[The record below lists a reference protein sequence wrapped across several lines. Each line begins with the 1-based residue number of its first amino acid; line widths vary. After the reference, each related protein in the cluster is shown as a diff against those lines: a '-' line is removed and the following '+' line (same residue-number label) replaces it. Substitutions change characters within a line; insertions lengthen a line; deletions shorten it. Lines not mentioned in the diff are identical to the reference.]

1 MSDRAY
7 QTGTRL
13 AISASVRCI
22 GFLRWRVVCGY
33 GGRFGVRGQAV
44 TAITLRLYALVYF
57 LKVIYAEVA
66 RHFNGIGVRPDAVSR
81 DDNCD
86 EFTSAQ
92 NLNYT
97 HRRAEL
103 AVQ

>member
-1 MSDRAY
+1 M
-7 QTGTRL
+7 
-13 AISASVRCI
+13 
-22 GFLRWRVVCGY
+22 CGY
-33 GGRFGVRGQAV
+33 GGGFGVRGQAV

-81 DDNCD
+81 DDNR
-86 EFTSAQ
+86 EKFTPGQ

-97 HRRAEL
+97 RLREEL
-103 AVQ
+103 AAHQNR